1 LDRAQSE
8 SKPERLVDSLVYCD
22 TGYILDND
30 PELITSLVE
39 HVQQCLAR
47 IRFCDAASA
56 LQIGSALEAALLNAL
71 YHGNFELG
79 PNLTPG
85 DCIASMKQRL
95 KQAPFRDRKIH
106 VRARFS
112 ADEALFVIRDEG
124 RGFDHAA
131 HLRAGPAALIGERD
145 RGLTL
150 MQTFMDLVTFNEAGN
165 EVTLVKR
172 RQSKVAVQAVA

>member
-1 LDRAQSE
+1 L
-8 SKPERLVDSLVYCD
+8 RLWFGLRGRLD
-22 TGYILDND
+22 TGYMLDND

-47 IRFCDAASA
+47 IRFCDAAGA
-56 LQIGSALEAALLNAL
+56 LQIGSALEAALLNAM

-79 PNLTPG
+79 PELTPG
-85 DCIASMKQRL
+85 DCVASMRERH
-95 KQAPFRDRKIH
+95 KQAPYRDRKIH

-112 ADEALFVIRDEG
+112 AEEALFVIRDEG

-131 HLRAGPAALIGERD
+131 HLPAKLTALIGERD

-150 MQTFMDLVTFNEAGN
+150 MQTFMDHVTFNEAGN

-172 RQSKVAVQAVA
+172 RQARVAVQAVA